1 MKLNLIFFA
10 GAIAEQTTTWETT
23 TTEFT
28 TRVDD
33 WCGRHHDTLESF
45 TQQVSNFYWQRI
57 LYQSAVFDIFLNL
70 NLRSPTGLILLW
82 VSRPKSTEN
91 LMKSDKNVWK
101 TRFWTFGIVWP
112 EDWNGSSMEVIKN
125 AFTKKFLTCPVI
137 NSTKMCLVTI
147 VHWTWQIMD

>member
-45 TQQVSNFYWQRI
+45 TQQVSDFYWQRI

-70 NLRSPTGLILLW
+70 NLRIANP
-82 VSRPKSTEN
+82 
-91 LMKSDKNVWK
+91 
-101 TRFWTFGIVWP
+101 
-112 EDWNGSSMEVIKN
+112 
-125 AFTKKFLTCPVI
+125 
-137 NSTKMCLVTI
+137 
-147 VHWTWQIMD
+147 